1 MAGRPPINDY
11 NDVEAIQKKI
21 DSYFAA
27 ADEENPVGFAGLS
40 YALGYSSRTQVW
52 EIAKDVH
59 PISEPIKRAL
69 LYIEADYEK
78 TLRGKY
84 PTGSIFALKNRG
96 WSDKQEIEHT
106 GADGKDLFKAFADL
120 EEKHI
125 IQKAGMKKAPL

>member
-11 NDVEAIQKKI
+11 NDVEAIQNKI

-27 ADEENPVGFAGLS
+27 ADEENPVGFAGLA
-40 YALGYSSRTQVW
+40 YALGYSSRQSLW
-52 EIAKDVH
+52 EVGSADH
-59 PISEPIKRAL
+59 PISLPIKRAL

-120 EEKHI
+120 EEKQI